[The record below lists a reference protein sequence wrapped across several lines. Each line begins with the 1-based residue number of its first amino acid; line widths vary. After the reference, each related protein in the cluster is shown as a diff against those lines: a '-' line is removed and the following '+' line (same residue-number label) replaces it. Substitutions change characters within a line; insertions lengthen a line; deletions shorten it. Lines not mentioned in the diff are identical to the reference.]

1 MMNMKYDYYNQTG
14 VFKPGYNLQIG
25 VCDEYIMHMEI
36 FSNPTDT
43 RTYIPFMKKY
53 KDIYDRYPRWPIA
66 DAGYGSYD
74 NLLFNVINRME
85 LGLKY
90 NYYAKKNSSDFKKQ
104 IYNPMNWQYDEQGFK
119 VCPQGHPFHIEK
131 DERWNTKGEYL
142 QISRVFE
149 CGQCHTCLVKDKCT
163 KAKEQ
168 RKIQINYALN
178 ELLNRVDENLGND
191 EGKEMKKQ
199 RCIQVEGA
207 FGVIKQDM
215 NYARLRRR
223 GRLNVKTELLLIGI
237 AYNICKYHN
246 KKSRKRSQIIS

>member
-74 NLLFNVINRME
+74 NLLFNVINGME

-168 RKIQINYALN
+168 RKIHKQIKAYLRQ
-178 ELLNRVDENLGND
+178 LHDRFGIY
-191 EGKEMKKQ
+191 KEQCTYCYKYFYYHT
-199 RCIQVEGA
+199 GA
-207 FGVIKQDM
+207 ETVPAGCHMDCV
-215 NYARLRRR
+215 
-223 GRLNVKTELLLIGI
+223 
-237 AYNICKYHN
+237 
-246 KKSRKRSQIIS
+246 

>member
-74 NLLFNVINRME
+74 NLLFNVINGME

-90 NYYAKKNSSDFKKQ
+90 NYYAKK
-104 IYNPMNWQYDEQGFK
+104 
-119 VCPQGHPFHIEK
+119 K
-131 DERWNTKGEYL
+131 D
-142 QISRVFE
+142 
-149 CGQCHTCLVKDKCT
+149 
-163 KAKEQ
+163 
-168 RKIQINYALN
+168 RKS
-178 ELLNRVDENLGND
+178 V
-191 EGKEMKKQ
+191 
-199 RCIQVEGA
+199 V
-207 FGVIKQDM
+207 
-215 NYARLRRR
+215 
-223 GRLNVKTELLLIGI
+223 
-237 AYNICKYHN
+237 
-246 KKSRKRSQIIS
+246 